1 MTQGVNPQEQVDAI
15 LKAFHRLP
23 PSELERLKV
32 TIDQPIQANTPEA
45 EVLINAWK
53 VRQAELKE
61 AMKSVLQP
69 AEHMANLTRVLN
81 GTSES
86 IQPLQ
91 SDEQVYLLRQLE
103 SLLDDVDNARDFY
116 TIGAWPTLLSF
127 LTAQHTDEARAAA
140 AWAVGT
146 AVKNTYDYQLWTL
159 ETIPVAE
166 GAGQHSGLELLVAL
180 LEPVRTSA
188 DAAPDSEGITAK
200 ANDVLKRALYAL
212 SAAMRGNLDVQEA
225 LRSDNQAVPFLAHL
239 LRLASTPNLAADL
252 QRKIWAGAAD
262 LLEERAFIRRELS
275 EEVQR
280 QLQAQQADNSSNTS
294 TTAAADSAT
303 VAPVEVAARSLQ
315 SMPLLGDLLLT
326 ETWLQTAARSG
337 RELANSLLEKDS
349 RSADIVSQH
358 AALRSVMSF
367 LKAALQDSPELYNLP
382 AEALLQ
388 DSWQG
393 QLQQL
398 VRTVTEDLA
407 RTAAGGGSYEAL
419 VALSEEVGALIGL
432 LDQGANA
439 AVF

>member
-1 MTQGVNPQEQVDAI
+1 MSPQEQVDAI

-23 PSELERLKV
+23 PSELERLQV
-32 TIDQPIQANTPEA
+32 TIDEPIQANTPEA
-45 EVLINAWK
+45 EVLMNAWK

-69 AEHMANLTRVLN
+69 AEHMTNLTRVLN

-86 IQPLQ
+86 VQPLQ

-103 SLLDDVDNARDFY
+103 SLLDDVDNARDFH

-166 GAGQHSGLELLVAL
+166 GVGQHSGLELLVAL
-180 LEPVRTSA
+180 LEPVGTSA
-188 DAAPDSEGITAK
+188 DVAPDTVSEGVTAK

-225 LRSDNQAVPFLAHL
+225 LRSNSQAVPYLAHL
-239 LRLASTPNLAADL
+239 LRLASSPSLAADL
-252 QRKIWAGAAD
+252 QRKVWASAAD

-280 QLQAQQADNSSNTS
+280 HLQAQQADSSSNTS
-294 TTAAADSAT
+294 TVAAADSAA

-326 ETWLQTAARSG
+326 EAWLQTAAQSG
-337 RELANSLLEKDS
+337 RELASSLLENDS
-349 RSADIVSQH
+349 GSADTVSQH
-358 AALRSVMSF
+358 ATLRSVMSF